1 MAVTIS
7 KCFKKRIR
15 RSNVK
20 LANMAPGANVVCT
33 VTDPGSKRPS
43 NFNNSAIVVI
53 LHNKD
58 TYYL

>member
-1 MAVTIS
+1 
-7 KCFKKRIR
+7 
-15 RSNVK
+15 
-20 LANMAPGANVVCT
+20 MAPEANVICT

-58 TYYL
+58 TYYLIMILN